1 MTLTGNGNLTLVG
14 DLTMAD
20 AKNIILAT
28 GTGTKIGT
36 AAGAGGQKLSFWNK
50 TPIVQPTT
58 AITGASFSQVNTTTV
73 ISTASTFG
81 GYTLDKV
88 VAALVNIGILA

>member
-1 MTLTGNGNLTLVG
+1 MTLAGNGNLTLVG

-20 AKNIILAT
+20 AKNIVVGT

-36 AAGAGGQKLSFWNK
+36 VAGAAGQKLSFWNK

-58 AITGASFSQVNTTTV
+58 AITGATFVVNSGTAVNTG
-73 ISTASTFG
+73 STFG